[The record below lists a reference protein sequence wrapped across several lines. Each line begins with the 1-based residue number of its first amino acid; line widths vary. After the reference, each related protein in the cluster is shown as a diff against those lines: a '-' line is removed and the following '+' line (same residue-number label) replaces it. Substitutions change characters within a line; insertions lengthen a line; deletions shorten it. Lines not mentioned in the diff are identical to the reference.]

1 MKEILAS
8 PGKIVKVDDA
18 DYGYLNQF
26 SWRARKDGKTYYAYR
41 RFQKD
46 GKIHQIAMHRKILN
60 TPKGVQVNHLDWN
73 GLNNQRLNIINCD
86 ASANCQYV
94 KPRSNTGYLGV
105 SQHTNK
111 STNGTLHI
119 YYTADI
125 QKDHKVFRLY
135 HGKDAEV
142 AARAYDAKAKELF
155 GEFANVNFKSI

>member
-46 GKIHQIAMHRKILN
+46 
-60 TPKGVQVNHLDWN
+60 
-73 GLNNQRLNIINCD
+73 
-86 ASANCQYV
+86 
-94 KPRSNTGYLGV
+94 
-105 SQHTNK
+105 
-111 STNGTLHI
+111 
-119 YYTADI
+119 
-125 QKDHKVFRLY
+125 HKVFRLY